1 MFPTDYAG
9 NPKGSFMSDPRYPIG
24 RFSPDPNPT
33 PETRKRHIEQI
44 AGLPSKMRLAT
55 ASLTEGQFDTPY
67 RDGGW
72 TVRQVIHHVPDSH
85 LNAYIRFKWALTE
98 DAPTIKPYDEGA
110 WAKLKDSELT
120 GVDVS
125 LTLLESLHARWTV
138 LLRSLKLEDFQR
150 KFVHPESG
158 PHDVDWL
165 LQLYSWHGNHHVA
178 HITSLRERLGW

>member
-55 ASLTEGQFDTPY
+55 ASLTEGQFETPY

-85 LNAYIRFKWALTE
+85 LNAYIRFKMGADGRCAHHQAL
-98 DAPTIKPYDEGA
+98 
-110 WAKLKDSELT
+110 
-120 GVDVS
+120 
-125 LTLLESLHARWTV
+125 
-138 LLRSLKLEDFQR
+138 
-150 KFVHPESG
+150 
-158 PHDVDWL
+158 
-165 LQLYSWHGNHHVA
+165 
-178 HITSLRERLGW
+178 